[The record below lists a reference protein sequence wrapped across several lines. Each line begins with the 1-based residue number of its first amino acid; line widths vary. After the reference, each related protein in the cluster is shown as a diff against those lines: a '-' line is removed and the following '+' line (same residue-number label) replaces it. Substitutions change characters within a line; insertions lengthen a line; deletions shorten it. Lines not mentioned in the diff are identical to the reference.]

1 MLIYFHQLMKYKNGQ
16 PWFESDFSHKS
27 CFIPNLILNYGIS
40 LLSIFALEYIA
51 EYLLI
56 KA

>member
-1 MLIYFHQLMKYKNGQ
+1 MKYKNGQ

-40 LLSIFALEYIA
+40 LPSIFALEYIA